1 MLRRLLSHTSAVGLA
16 GSTSYTRRSSERA
29 EEVLSLLK
37 ERVALEGKVILDLGC
52 GVAPLSESFQRIS
65 TFLVGLDVN
74 ERYVRE
80 AQRNTSLELVLG
92 DAKRIPFKNDSFD
105 FILCNDVLEHVR
117 DEAELMREV
126 LRVLACNGAA
136 YIQCANRYQIIEPHF
151 LLPFLS
157 WIPRTLANIYVR
169 IAGKGKNYEG
179 YYPKTRRGI
188 LALTKVHRTV
198 DLTYERTYAKIE
210 SLNIRSKVLRQV
222 VSVARIIL
230 SDRYIAAVAQNF
242 SIISI
247 LVFKD

>member
-1 MLRRLLSHTSAVGLA
+1 MHRLLSHTAATTLA

-52 GVAPLSESFQRIS
+52 GGAPLSESFQRMS
-65 TFLVGLDVN
+65 TFLVGLDID
-74 ERYVRE
+74 ERCVRE
-80 AQRNTSLELVLG
+80 AQKNTSLELVLG
-92 DAKRIPFKNDSFD
+92 DATRIPFKNDSFG
-105 FILCNDVLEHVR
+105 FVLCNDVLEHVR
-117 DEAELMREV
+117 DEAKLIQEL

-136 YIQCANRYQIIEPHF
+136 YIQCASRYQIIEPHF

-157 WIPRTLANIYVR
+157 WIPRTLGNIYVK

-179 YYPKTRRGI
+179 YFPKTRKRI
-188 LALTKVHRTV
+188 LALARVHRTV
-198 DLTYERTYAKIE
+198 DLTYERTLFKIQ

-222 VSVARIIL
+222 VSVARKIL